1 MILMMVVALSSY
13 CQFPKTKVIGRDS
26 VVIMT
31 IQQGR
36 DINQR
41 FVSYRDSIEYY
52 KKKYS
57 NAKVFL
63 DTLSIQRKNFID
75 SFRLADTRLKD
86 ANEMI
91 GIYRKEVDSYK
102 LSLIESYRKTNH
114 DLLALIVGCTT
125 FILSF
130 ALFRKMY

>member
-1 MILMMVVALSSY
+1 MILVMVVALSSY
-13 CQFPKTKVIGRDS
+13 CQFPKTRVIGRDS

-36 DINQR
+36 EINQR
-41 FVSYRDSIEYY
+41 FITYKDSIEYY
-52 KKKYS
+52 KKNYAISKI
-57 NAKVFL
+57 FL
-63 DTLSIQRKNFID
+63 DTLSVQRKNLID
-75 SFRLADTRLKD
+75 SFRITDLKLKD
-86 ANEMI
+86 ANELI
-91 GIYRKEVDSYK
+91 DIYRKDIDSYK
-102 LSLIESYRKTNH
+102 ISLIESYKKRNH